1 MSKDNYYNLV
11 DFGYSKINFSVFD
24 INLNAKYSETKE
36 LNFEKNNKFETIIEL
51 IKKAEKKNSFHVK
64 DIILL
69 FDTADLFNI
78 EISLIKNLNKSS
90 KMSHVYDSL
99 ILELNN
105 LISLYYKKFY
115 PVHIIVNKCI
125 IGDKI
130 YYDLPKEKLL
140 DQNIKIDFKAICFP
154 KKIIQDVK
162 EKFIDNN
169 LNVTNIFCSSYVK
182 TLSYLKKLKI
192 NEVSFLEIGWERT
205 TLISYKNEKL
215 KLIKSIP
222 IGGFHITKDISN
234 IFKISLEESE
244 KIKRSFNKSYTE
256 FSYKENQLENSI
268 KIKDLLRKNISIDT
282 LKKVILYRVQEII
295 DLSFKDSKKIY
306 SNSNVSDL
314 FLIGRGSLIFN
325 NNTFYLNDKFN
336 FKSINFYSEVDY
348 QICKS
353 GLVHYLNTQ
362 EIRKIVSKKN
372 GIFERFFNYFSK

>member
-1 MSKDNYYNLV
+1 MILE
-11 DFGYSKINFSVFD
+11 
-24 INLNAKYSETKE
+24 INLNKKYSETKE
-36 LNFEKNNKFETIIEL
+36 INFKKKNKFETIIEL
-51 IKKAEKKNSFHVK
+51 IKKAEKKNSYHIK

-69 FDTADLFNI
+69 FDTANLFNI
-78 EISLIKNLNKSS
+78 EISLTKNLNKST

-99 ILELNN
+99 LLELNN

-115 PVHIIVNKCI
+115 PVHIIVDKCI

-140 DQNIKIDFKAICFP
+140 DQNIKIDFKIICFQ
-154 KKIIQDVK
+154 KKIIQDVR
-162 EKFIDNN
+162 EKFINNN
-169 LNVTNIFCSSYVK
+169 LNVTNIFCTSYVK
-182 TLSYLKKLKI
+182 TLFYLKKLKI

-205 TLISYKNEKL
+205 TLISYKNDKL

-256 FSYKENQLENSI
+256 FSYNENQLENSA
-268 KIKDLLRKNISIDT
+268 KIKDFLSKNISIDT

-295 DLSFKDSKKIY
+295 DLSFKDSKNIDL
-306 SNSNVSDL
+306 NSNESDL
-314 FLIGRGSLIFN
+314 FLIGGGSLLFN
-325 NNTFYLNDKFN
+325 NNTFYLNDKFH
-336 FKSINFYSEVDY
+336 FKSINFYSEIDY

-362 EIRKIVSKKN
+362 EIRKIVSKKH

>member
-11 DFGYSKINFSVFD
+11 DLGYSKINFSVFD
-24 INLNAKYSETKE
+24 INLNTKYSETKE

-51 IKKAEKKNSFHVK
+51 IKKAEKKNSYHIK

-69 FDTADLFNI
+69 FDTANLFNI

-99 ILELNN
+99 LLELNN

-115 PVHIIVNKCI
+115 PVHIIVDKCI

-140 DQNIKIDFKAICFP
+140 DQNIKIDFKIICFQ
-154 KKIIQDVK
+154 KKIIQDVR
-162 EKFIDNN
+162 EKFINNN
-169 LNVTNIFCSSYVK
+169 LNVTNIFCTSYVK
-182 TLSYLKKLKI
+182 TLFYLKNLKI

-205 TLISYKNEKL
+205 TLISYKNDKL

-256 FSYKENQLENSI
+256 FSYNENQLENSA
-268 KIKDLLRKNISIDT
+268 KIKDFLSKNISIDT

-295 DLSFKDSKKIY
+295 DLSFKDSKNIDL
-306 SNSNVSDL
+306 NSNESDL
-314 FLIGRGSLIFN
+314 FLIGGGSLLFN
-325 NNTFYLNDKFN
+325 NNTFYLNDKFH
-336 FKSINFYSEVDY
+336 FKSINFYSEIDY

-362 EIRKIVSKKN
+362 EIRKIVSKKH

>member
-11 DFGYSKINFSVFD
+11 DLGCSKINFSVFD
-24 INLNAKYSETKE
+24 INLNTKYSETKE

-51 IKKAEKKNSFHVK
+51 IKKAEKKNSYHIK

-69 FDTADLFNI
+69 FDTANLFNI
-78 EISLIKNLNKSS
+78 EISLTKNLNKST

-99 ILELNN
+99 LLELNN

-115 PVHIIVNKCI
+115 PVHIIVDKCI

-140 DQNIKIDFKAICFP
+140 DQNIKIDFKIICFQ
-154 KKIIQDVK
+154 KKIIQDVR
-162 EKFIDNN
+162 EKFINNN
-169 LNVTNIFCSSYVK
+169 LNVTNIFCTSYVK
-182 TLSYLKKLKI
+182 TLFYLKKLKI

-205 TLISYKNEKL
+205 TLISYKNDKL

-256 FSYKENQLENSI
+256 FSYNENQLENSA
-268 KIKDLLRKNISIDT
+268 KIKDFLSKNISIDT

-295 DLSFKDSKKIY
+295 DLSFKDSKNIDL
-306 SNSNVSDL
+306 NSNESDL
-314 FLIGRGSLIFN
+314 FLIGGGSLLFN
-325 NNTFYLNDKFN
+325 NNTFYLNDKFR
-336 FKSINFYSEVDY
+336 FKSINFYSEIDY

-362 EIRKIVSKKN
+362 EIRKIVSKKH
-372 GIFERFFNYFSK
+372 GIFERFINYFIK

>member
-11 DFGYSKINFSVFD
+11 DLGYSKINFSVFD

-78 EISLIKNLNKSS
+78 EISLIKNLNKRS

-99 ILELNN
+99 LLELNN

-115 PVHIIVNKCI
+115 PVHIIVDKCI

-140 DQNIKIDFKAICFP
+140 DQNIKIDFKVICFP
-154 KKIIQDVK
+154 KKIIQDVR
-162 EKFIDNN
+162 EKFINNN
-169 LNVTNIFCSSYVK
+169 LNVTNIFCTSYVK
-182 TLSYLKKLKI
+182 TLFYLKNLKI

-256 FSYKENQLENSI
+256 FSYNENQLENSA
-268 KIKDLLRKNISIDT
+268 KIKDFLSKNISIDT

-295 DLSFKDSKKIY
+295 DLSFKDSKNIDL
-306 SNSNVSDL
+306 NSNESDL
-314 FLIGRGSLIFN
+314 FLIGGGSLLFN
-325 NNTFYLNDKFN
+325 NNTFYLNDKFH
-336 FKSINFYSEVDY
+336 FKSINFYSEIDY

-362 EIRKIVSKKN
+362 EIRKIVSKKH

>member
-11 DFGYSKINFSVFD
+11 DLGYSKINFSVFD
-24 INLNAKYSETKE
+24 INLNTKYSETKE

-51 IKKAEKKNSFHVK
+51 IKKAEKKNSYHIK

-69 FDTADLFNI
+69 FDTANLFNI

-90 KMSHVYDSL
+90 KMIHVYDSL
-99 ILELNN
+99 LLELNN

-115 PVHIIVNKCI
+115 PVHIIVDKCI

-140 DQNIKIDFKAICFP
+140 DQNIKIDFKVICFP
-154 KKIIQDVK
+154 KKIIQDVR
-162 EKFIDNN
+162 EKFINNN
-169 LNVTNIFCSSYVK
+169 LNVTNIFCTSYVK
-182 TLSYLKKLKI
+182 TLFYLKKLKI

-205 TLISYKNEKL
+205 TLISYKNDKL

-256 FSYKENQLENSI
+256 FSYNENQLENSA
-268 KIKDLLRKNISIDT
+268 KIKDFLSKNISIDT

-295 DLSFKDSKKIY
+295 DLSFKDSKNIDL
-306 SNSNVSDL
+306 NSNESDL
-314 FLIGRGSLIFN
+314 FLIGGGSLLFN
-325 NNTFYLNDKFN
+325 NNTFYLNDKFH
-336 FKSINFYSEVDY
+336 FKSINFYSEIDY

-362 EIRKIVSKKN
+362 EIRKIVSKKH